1 MPITMDKNIISE
13 KIKHKEE
20 KFGIIEDI
28 NPLAVYPH
36 KCKKCGYEK
45 AQLIE
50 PGIWVADED
59 SVIRYK
65 CGKCGYVEDVSEKP
79 G

>member
-1 MPITMDKNIISE
+1 MDKNIISE
-13 KIKHKEE
+13 KIKAKKDE
-20 KFGIIEDI
+20 FCIIRED
-28 NPLAVYPH
+28 NTLAVYNH

-50 PGIWVADED
+50 CGIWVGDED
-59 SVIRYK
+59 SVVKYK

-79 G
+79 T